1 MIITSL
7 NEVCIGKRG
16 KKKAKRKKE
25 EKNHWYKE
33 FKHLFHTIF
42 IKIKMV
48 DDYLCRL
55 FTVPTL
61 KIAEE

>member
-7 NEVCIGKRG
+7 NEVCIRKRG
-16 KKKAKRKKE
+16 KKKRKERKKE
-25 EKNHWYKE
+25 EKITGTKNLTFVSYD
-33 FKHLFHTIF
+33 F